1 MASDAEQ
8 LIRQARGGDAEA
20 LGRLL
25 EPYRTYLTILAR
37 VQIGKQLRGKVDPAD
52 VVQETFLEV
61 HRRIAH
67 FRGDSPPR
75 FLAWLRSI
83 LATRLALV
91 QRQFIGT
98 RARAV
103 GLERD
108 IERELGD
115 TSRLLSSGLAAP
127 DGTPSQ
133 YVAAREQEVLLA
145 GALAALPKDYQEVIL
160 LRNLEGLPP
169 EEVARRMNRS
179 RDSVQKLWVRGL
191 AALRRALDG
200 ERDTE

>member
-91 QRQFIGT
+91 ASKPAQ
-98 RARAV
+98 A
-103 GLERD
+103 GLEPRHS
-108 IERELGD
+108 LPSGD
-115 TSRLLSSGLAAP
+115 
-127 DGTPSQ
+127 
-133 YVAAREQEVLLA
+133 
-145 GALAALPKDYQEVIL
+145 
-160 LRNLEGLPP
+160 
-169 EEVARRMNRS
+169 RR
-179 RDSVQKLWVRGL
+179 
-191 AALRRALDG
+191 
-200 ERDTE
+200 TYP